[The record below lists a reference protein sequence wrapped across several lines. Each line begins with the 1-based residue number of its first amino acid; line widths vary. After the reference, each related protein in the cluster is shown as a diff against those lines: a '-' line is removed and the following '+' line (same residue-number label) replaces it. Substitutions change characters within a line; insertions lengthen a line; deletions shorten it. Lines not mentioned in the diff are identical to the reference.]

1 MNENVF
7 DSLLEPVFIVNKDLV
22 VLYCNE
28 TASQLTNLSIRK
40 IVKSQKILTEL
51 LQFKSNIDLFTKL
64 SSLKDPTPY
73 IEIEFSTVLI
83 QEGKA
88 QLTIQLFSNSSW
100 LVYFRDVTLE
110 ERLQK
115 KYRSELEK
123 KEKVISDL
131 EIAKIQ
137 LENYS
142 KKLESLVAER
152 TKEITSLNKM
162 MKALLDSL
170 NQGFFVFHPDGKC
183 LPFYSK
189 ACLKIIEC
197 DPSHKF
203 IWDVLNVEPNKVLG
217 FKNWLITLFSEM
229 LPFEDLTPLGPSR
242 RPHSLN
248 REVSIEYFPIR
259 NESHLIE
266 AIVCVASDITD
277 LVEAKIQAEKD
288 RAQVEVILKMVQHKK
303 QAELFYN
310 ESEKGIKR
318 LSQLLVET
326 IQVDDSDEVIRIL
339 HTLKG
344 GAASFSFVDVKTICH
359 DMESFYVSI
368 KSIPSIDEIKQLQN
382 RLLTLQEAF
391 KAVTAHHYKI
401 FGSMPSSSDKRFEI
415 ELTDFLKILEQLSS
429 TQQINFLEKK
439 YLYETISNHVIHFTD
454 VTNSTAKQLKKEIYP
469 LKMTGENILVPK
481 NKFDYLFQVL
491 VHCLRNSIDHGIEFP
506 EIRIKAHKPA
516 FGQIEINF
524 SIIENIYTNLKCLQI
539 TLKDDGQ
546 GIDPNKVREKL
557 LKMNSPLS
565 QQSDA
570 EIIYRIFDSSFSTKD
585 DITEISGRGVGMS
598 ALLAEV
604 TALGGVIRI
613 ESKVGEYCHFI
624 IQVPFANPLSL
635 STAA

>member
-7 DSLLEPVFIVNKDLV
+7 DSLLEPVFIVNKDIV

-28 TASQLTNLSIRK
+28 SACQLTSLSIRK
-40 IVKSQKILTEL
+40 IVKTKKILTEL
-51 LQFKSNIDLFTKL
+51 LQFKSSVDLFSQL
-64 SSLKDPTPY
+64 SSIKDPTPY

-88 QLTIQLFSNSSW
+88 QLTIQQFSSDSW
-100 LVYFRDVTLE
+100 IVYFRDVTLE

-115 KYRSELEK
+115 KYRSELEN
-123 KEKVISDL
+123 KEKVIKDL

-137 LENYS
+137 LEIYS
-142 KKLESLVAER
+142 KQLESLVAER

-203 IWDVLNVEPNKVLG
+203 IWDVLNVESDRILG
-217 FKNWLITLFSEM
+217 FKNWLVTLFSEM
-229 LPFEDLTPLGPSR
+229 LPFEDLTPLGPSKR
-242 RPHSLN
+242 HHSLN

-259 NESHLIE
+259 NESHLVE

-288 RAQVEVILKMVQHKK
+288 RVQVEVILKMVQHKK

-326 IQVDDSDEVIRIL
+326 NQVNDSDEVIRIL

-344 GAASFSFVDVKTICH
+344 GAASFSFVDLKTICH
-359 DMESFYVSI
+359 EMESFYLSI
-368 KSIPSIDEIKQLQN
+368 KSTPTIDEIKQLQKC
-382 RLLTLQEAF
+382 LVTLQEAF
-391 KAVTAHHYKI
+391 NAITARHYKI
-401 FGSMPSSSDKRFEI
+401 FGSMPTTNDKKIEI
-415 ELTDFLKILEQLSS
+415 EFTDFIKILEQISS
-429 TQQINFLEKK
+429 IQQKNFLEEK
-439 YLYETISNHVIHFTD
+439 YLYETISNHVIHYKD
-454 VTNSTAKQLKKEIYP
+454 VTSSTANQLKKEIYP

-481 NKFDYLFQVL
+481 NKFDSLFQIL

-506 EIRIKAHKPA
+506 ENRLKAQKPVC
-516 FGQIEINF
+516 GQIEINF
-524 SIIENIYTNLKCLQI
+524 SLIENVHNNVKYLQI
-539 TLKDDGQ
+539 NLKDDGQ
-546 GIDPNKVREKL
+546 GIDPNKIREKL
-557 LKMNSPLS
+557 LKMNSPLA
-565 QQSDA
+565 QQSDS

-604 TALGGVIRI
+604 KALGGIIHI
-613 ESKVGEYCHFI
+613 ESKVGEYSHFI
-624 IQVPFANPLSL
+624 IQVPFVNPLYRSM
-635 STAA
+635 AA

>member
-7 DSLLEPVFIVNKDLV
+7 DSLLEPVFIVNKDLI

-28 TASQLTNLSIRK
+28 SASQLTSLSIRK

-51 LQFKSNIDLFTKL
+51 LQFKSNIDLFTQL
-64 SSLKDPTPY
+64 SSIKDPTPY

-88 QLTIQLFSNSSW
+88 QLTIQLFSNNSW

-123 KEKVISDL
+123 KEKVINDL

-137 LENYS
+137 LEIYS
-142 KKLESLVAER
+142 KQLESLVAER

-197 DPSHKF
+197 DPSYKF
-203 IWDVLNVEPNKVLG
+203 IWDVLNVEADKILG
-217 FKNWLITLFSEM
+217 FKNWLLTLFSEM

-242 RPHSLN
+242 RRHSLN

-259 NESHLIE
+259 NESQLIE
-266 AIVCVASDITD
+266 AVVCVASDITD

-288 RAQVEVILKMVQHKK
+288 RTQVEAILKIVQHKK

-318 LSQLLVET
+318 LSQLLAKT

-344 GAASFSFVDVKTICH
+344 GAASFSFVELKTICH
-359 DMESFYVSI
+359 DMESFYLSI
-368 KSIPSIDEIKQLQN
+368 KSNPNEHELKQLQN
-382 RLLTLQEAF
+382 CLFTLQEAF
-391 KAVTAHHYKI
+391 KSVTAHHYKI
-401 FGSMPSSSDKRFEI
+401 FGSMPASSDKRIEM
-415 ELTDFLKILEQLSS
+415 ELTDFLKIIEQLPS
-429 TQQINFLEKK
+429 TQQINFLENK
-439 YLYETISNHVIHFTD
+439 YLYETISNHVLHFKN
-454 VTNSTAKQLKKEIYP
+454 VTSSTAKQLKKEISP
-469 LKMTGENILVPK
+469 LKMSGENILVPK

-491 VHCLRNSIDHGIEFP
+491 VHCLRNSIDHGIELP
-506 EIRIKAHKPA
+506 ENRIKVSKPVC
-516 FGQIEINF
+516 GQIEINF
-524 SIIENIYTNLKCLQI
+524 SLIENVDTNLKCLQI
-539 TLKDDGQ
+539 ALKDDGQ
-546 GIDPNKVREKL
+546 GIDPNKIREKL
-557 LKMNSPLS
+557 LKMKSPMA

-585 DITEISGRGVGMS
+585 DITEISGRGVGMN
-598 ALLAEV
+598 AVLAEV
-604 TALGGVIRI
+604 TALGGVIHI
-613 ESKVGEYCHFI
+613 ESKVGAYSHFI
-624 IQVPFANPLSL
+624 IQVPFANPHSL
-635 STAA
+635 SRAA